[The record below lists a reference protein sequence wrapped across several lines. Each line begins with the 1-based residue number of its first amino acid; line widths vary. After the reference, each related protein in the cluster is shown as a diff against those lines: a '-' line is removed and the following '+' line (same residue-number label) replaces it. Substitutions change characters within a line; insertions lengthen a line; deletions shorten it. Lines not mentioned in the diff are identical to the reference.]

1 MSDLDLTN
9 LPQAT
14 LYAVARNES
23 AEPRYRKA
31 AVRLMLE
38 RGYPQV
44 NHADLSSILADVK
57 ADMGAEAEVEDI
69 VTQATEEPMPE
80 VAELSKE
87 LSYKL
92 AGTLNKL
99 VAENPEMVEA
109 PSENIEAGPFKAS
122 FTTKNF

>member
-1 MSDLDLTN
+1 MSDMEDISG

-38 RGYPQV
+38 RGYQQV
-44 NHADLSSILADVK
+44 NHADLSAILADVK
-57 ADMGAEAEVEDI
+57 ADMGAEAEVSDI
-69 VTQATEEPMPE
+69 VEQAIEAPMPTAVSAHAAALNAIEDGGEEP
-80 VAELSKE
+80 K
-87 LSYKL
+87 
-92 AGTLNKL
+92 
-99 VAENPEMVEA
+99 
-109 PSENIEAGPFKAS
+109 AGPFRAS